1 MDRNIMSCRSG
12 PEFGPKLALMAT
24 AAVASVILTGCT
36 TASAPRAEVS
46 FNKAQV
52 ALEKGQTDKAIVHGE
67 AAVLAD
73 PRNPAFRALLGAA
86 YLESGRYQS
95 AATSFGD
102 ALKLGD
108 TDARTVLS
116 YSLAKTAVGG
126 GKDALKALTEWESAL
141 DPADAGLAL
150 ALAGNAERGIHVLT
164 NALRAGQNS
173 AKMRQNLAYT
183 YALAGNWRAA
193 RVMAAEDV
201 PADQLDARLSDW
213 AANARPEDHMVRVS
227 KLLGIAPARDGG
239 LPGGLALSNFPSQD
253 QMVAEAEAGKPTD
266 AAPAQVAAAPGKP
279 SQTEA
284 LTFARGGEDAGAVET
299 LDPTVA
305 KIMAATGAA
314 PKAAPSPA
322 PSPEVAKKAAAP
334 AVASAAPQAPRFIS
348 KPVSQTL
355 PASKAPTRVA
365 AAPQRRAAPAK
376 TPAAAPTKVA
386 SGPKA
391 DTHLVQLGSY
401 VSREE
406 AERGWKVLKRKFPE
420 LREHDLMI
428 TKAEV
433 NGKIYHRVA
442 AAGFGR
448 RDAARMCSTVKSKGR
463 GCFAYAKTNPPKG
476 AIDRGV
482 RVAAR

>member
-1 MDRNIMSCRSG
+1 MSRRSG

-24 AAVASVILTGCT
+24 AAIASLVLTGCT

-86 YLESGRYQS
+86 YLEAGRYES

-102 ALKLGD
+102 ALELGD

-116 YSLAKTAVGG
+116 YSLAKTAVGDSS
-126 GKDALKALTEWESAL
+126 DALETLTEWESAL
-141 DPADAGLAL
+141 DPADAGLAY
-150 ALAGNAERGIHVLT
+150 ALAGNAERGVHVLT
-164 NALRAGQNS
+164 NALRGGQNS

-201 PADQLDARLSDW
+201 PAGELDARLSDW
-213 AANARPEDHMVRVS
+213 AANARPEDHMIRVS

-239 LPGGLALSNFPSQD
+239 LPGGLALSNFPSQK
-253 QMVAEAEAGKPTD
+253 QMVAEAEAGQPMD

-284 LTFARGGEDAGAVET
+284 LTFARGDDALAGSGAVET
-299 LDPTVA
+299 FDPTVA

-322 PSPEVAKKAAAP
+322 AAP
-334 AVASAAPQAPRFIS
+334 ALASAAPQGPRFIS
-348 KPVSQTL
+348 EPVAQKL
-355 PASKAPTRVA
+355 PASTPTRVT
-365 AAPQRRAAPAK
+365 AAPQRRATPAPA
-376 TPAAAPTKVA
+376 PERVA
-386 SGPKA
+386 SGPTA

-406 AERGWKVLKRKFPE
+406 AERGWNVLKRKFPQ

-448 RDAARMCSTVKSKGR
+448 YDAARMCSTVKSKGR

-476 AIDRGV
+476 AIDSGV
-482 RVAAR
+482 RIAAR